1 MGNEQEKPANPR
13 GRRKKITGIVLFWV
27 GIAAILIFF
36 LIAVSIGK
44 EWYGSVLS
52 YVLFASA
59 CGIIAG
65 FLFVIIGTTLY
76 SVGRSQAKKQK
87 NQNIPHLEDR

>member
-1 MGNEQEKPANPR
+1 MGRNK
-13 GRRKKITGIVLFWV
+13 KKITGIILFWV
-27 GIAAILIFF
+27 GIATILVCF

-52 YVLFASA
+52 DVLFASA

-65 FLFVIIGTTLY
+65 FLFVIIGAALY
-76 SVGRSQAKKQK
+76 FIGRSQEKRQK
-87 NQNIPHLEDR
+87 NQPPSSAL